1 MLRFSANLSMLFGEY
16 DFLARFEKA
25 AQCGFRGVEF
35 MFPYDY
41 DIEELKQVL
50 ASNKLEHTLHN
61 LPAGDWAAGERG
73 IACIPGREEEFRD
86 GVAAAIR
93 YARAL
98 GNKKINCLVGK
109 TPAGFSSEQIHATLV
124 ENLRYAANML
134 MKEDILLLI
143 EPINH
148 FDTPGFHLTGTW
160 QALLKLIEGTVAAVP
175 PQGGRKHPQQE
186 FLQVDTSKI
195 LFICGGAFAG
205 LDKVIS
211 HRVETGSGIGFGATV
226 KAKSDKASEGELLA
240 QVEPEDLIKPTTI
253 LHVAAKADVEQGLE
267 AALELALAQWQY
279 HEELWVRGNDAAKE
293 QVLAAI
299 GLVRHTLMLFG
310 GIVPRKASTH
320 LRDLLTQCEEIG
332 RASCRERV
340 LRLV

>member
-98 GNKKINCLVGK
+98 GNKKINCLVGN
-109 TPAGFSSEQIHATLV
+109 TQNRNGISRSG
-124 ENLRYAANML
+124 
-134 MKEDILLLI
+134 I
-143 EPINH
+143 ERGDH
-148 FDTPGFHLTGTW
+148 VR
-160 QALLKLIEGTVAAVP
+160 A
-175 PQGGRKHPQQE
+175 R
-186 FLQVDTSKI
+186 
-195 LFICGGAFAG
+195 
-205 LDKVIS
+205 
-211 HRVETGSGIGFGATV
+211 RTGSPQTYADIPCRCAGITFR
-226 KAKSDKASEGELLA
+226 
-240 QVEPEDLIKPTTI
+240 
-253 LHVAAKADVEQGLE
+253 HVRSTFHMTRQNVTNTA
-267 AALELALAQWQY
+267 
-279 HEELWVRGNDAAKE
+279 
-293 QVLAAI
+293 VL
-299 GLVRHTLMLFG
+299 
-310 GIVPRKASTH
+310 TH
-320 LRDLLTQCEEIG
+320 R
-332 RASCRERV
+332 
-340 LRLV
+340 

>member
-41 DIEELKQVL
+41 DIEELKHVL

-134 MKEDILLLI
+134 M
-143 EPINH
+143 
-148 FDTPGFHLTGTW
+148 
-160 QALLKLIEGTVAAVP
+160 
-175 PQGGRKHPQQE
+175 
-186 FLQVDTSKI
+186 
-195 LFICGGAFAG
+195 
-205 LDKVIS
+205 
-211 HRVETGSGIGFGATV
+211 
-226 KAKSDKASEGELLA
+226 EGELTNTMTQWADKIGHLQIA
-240 QVEPEDLIKPTTI
+240 DNPHRGEPGTGEINYDYLFKVIENSDYNGWVGCEYKPQTTTE
-253 LHVAAKADVEQGLE
+253 AGLR
-267 AALELALAQWQY
+267 WMDPY
-279 HEELWVRGNDAAKE
+279 R
-293 QVLAAI
+293 
-299 GLVRHTLMLFG
+299 
-310 GIVPRKASTH
+310 
-320 LRDLLTQCEEIG
+320 
-332 RASCRERV
+332 
-340 LRLV
+340 

>member
-86 GVAAAIR
+86 GVAAAIC

-109 TPAGFSSEQIHATLV
+109 TPTGFSSEQIHTTLV

-148 FDTPGFHLTGTW
+148 FDIPGFHLTGTR
-160 QALLKLIEGTVAAVP
+160 QALKLIDDVGCCN
-175 PQGGRKHPQQE
+175 
-186 FLQVDTSKI
+186 LKI
-195 LFICGGAFAG
+195 QYDIY
-205 LDKVIS
+205 
-211 HRVETGSGIGFGATV
+211 HMQRM
-226 KAKSDKASEGELLA
+226 EGELTNTMTQWADKIGHLQIA
-240 QVEPEDLIKPTTI
+240 DNPHRGEPGTGEINYEYLFTVIENSDYNGWVGCEYKPQTTTE
-253 LHVAAKADVEQGLE
+253 AGLR
-267 AALELALAQWQY
+267 WMDPY
-279 HEELWVRGNDAAKE
+279 R
-293 QVLAAI
+293 
-299 GLVRHTLMLFG
+299 
-310 GIVPRKASTH
+310 
-320 LRDLLTQCEEIG
+320 
-332 RASCRERV
+332 
-340 LRLV
+340 

>member
-109 TPAGFSSEQIHATLV
+109 TPTGFSSEQIHTTLV
-124 ENLRYAANML
+124 ENLRYAAN
-134 MKEDILLLI
+134 
-143 EPINH
+143 
-148 FDTPGFHLTGTW
+148 
-160 QALLKLIEGTVAAVP
+160 
-175 PQGGRKHPQQE
+175 
-186 FLQVDTSKI
+186 
-195 LFICGGAFAG
+195 
-205 LDKVIS
+205 
-211 HRVETGSGIGFGATV
+211 
-226 KAKSDKASEGELLA
+226 
-240 QVEPEDLIKPTTI
+240 
-253 LHVAAKADVEQGLE
+253 
-267 AALELALAQWQY
+267 
-279 HEELWVRGNDAAKE
+279 
-293 QVLAAI
+293 
-299 GLVRHTLMLFG
+299 
-310 GIVPRKASTH
+310 
-320 LRDLLTQCEEIG
+320 
-332 RASCRERV
+332 
-340 LRLV
+340 